1 MGNGAGRWGRPVRGC
16 PPLPVN
22 GPWGSTR
29 RGSIR
34 RGTTWRASLAAA
46 GLISTAVATG
56 CAVSAPGPEEGG
68 GLRAEASASPE
79 AEASPQS
86 GPATSPR
93 VPAPRATA
101 TARDTVR
108 PDPVRSSVLPRRVV
122 AGYWQAWGHP
132 SVRLRDVPRD
142 YDLVMVSFATGDSDG
157 TLRFSQSVQS
167 PASFAADMRA
177 LRATDRRVLLSVG
190 GWRDGGLEIRS
201 AAQLRVFLRS
211 VSAIID
217 AHHFQ
222 GLDWDLEHGIDPA
235 RVAEA
240 TRWLKARYGPD
251 FLITMAPVLDPG
263 PEREQLDLA
272 LRIRGA
278 LDMVSLQ
285 FYNTGHGDTAWIVD
299 RALLWARAVGED
311 KVAMAFMTVPTR
323 GDTGELSPAVAC
335 GLWRDLVRR
344 APRARGV
351 VSWSVNLDSR
361 SGYAFARACG
371 KVVHADSA

>member
-1 MGNGAGRWGRPVRGC
+1 MNV
-16 PPLPVN
+16 
-22 GPWGSTR
+22 PWGST
-29 RGSIR
+29 G
-34 RGTTWRASLAAA
+34 RGTTWRASLTAA
-46 GLISTAVATG
+46 GLISTAVVTG
-56 CAVSAPGPEEGG
+56 CAVSAPGPDGDEGP
-68 GLRAEASASPE
+68 RVAASTSPE
-79 AEASPQS
+79 AEASRTS
-86 GPATSPR
+86 GSATAAAA
-93 VPAPRATA
+93 PAPRASA

-108 PDPVRSSVLPRRVV
+108 SDTVRSSVLPTRVV
-122 AGYWQAWGHP
+122 GGYWQGWGHP

-177 LRATDRRVLLSVG
+177 LRATGRRVLLSVG

-211 VSAIID
+211 VSPIID

-240 TRWLKARYGPD
+240 THWLKARYGPD
-251 FLITMAPVLDPG
+251 FLITMAPVLDPDL
-263 PEREQLDLA
+263 EREQRDLA
-272 LRIRGA
+272 VRIRGV

-335 GLWRDLVRR
+335 GLWRDLAMR
-344 APRARGV
+344 APKARGV

-361 SGYAFARACG
+361 SGYAFARTCG
-371 KVVHADSA
+371 KVVHAGSG

>member
-1 MGNGAGRWGRPVRGC
+1 M
-16 PPLPVN
+16 
-22 GPWGSTR
+22 
-29 RGSIR
+29 
-34 RGTTWRASLAAA
+34 
-46 GLISTAVATG
+46 
-56 CAVSAPGPEEGG
+56 
-68 GLRAEASASPE
+68 
-79 AEASPQS
+79 
-86 GPATSPR
+86 
-93 VPAPRATA
+93 
-101 TARDTVR
+101 
-108 PDPVRSSVLPRRVV
+108 

-167 PASFAADMRA
+167 PASFAADVQA
-177 LRATDRRVLLSVG
+177 LRATGGRRVLLSVG

-217 AHHFQ
+217 THHFQ

-263 PEREQLDLA
+263 LEREQLDLA
-272 LRIRGA
+272 VRIRGL

-299 RALLWARAVGED
+299 RALLWARTVGED

-323 GDTGELSPAVAC
+323 GDTGELTPAVAC

-361 SGYAFARACG
+361 SGYEFARTCG
-371 KVVHADSA
+371 KVVHSGSG

>member
-1 MGNGAGRWGRPVRGC
+1 MNS
-16 PPLPVN
+16 
-22 GPWGSTR
+22 PWRTTR
-29 RGSIR
+29 RGI
-34 RGTTWRASLAAA
+34 TWRASLAAA
-46 GLISTAVATG
+46 GLISTAVVTG
-56 CAVSAPGPEEGG
+56 CAVSAPGPDDRGAG
-68 GLRAEASASPE
+68 PRAEASAAPE
-79 AEASPQS
+79 AEASPTS
-86 GPATSPR
+86 GAATA
-93 VPAPRATA
+93 VAPAPQASATV
-101 TARDTVR
+101 RDTVR
-108 PDPVRSSVLPRRVV
+108 SDTVRSSVLPRRVV

-251 FLITMAPVLDPG
+251 FLITMAPVLDPDL
-263 PEREQLDLA
+263 EREQQGLA
-272 LRIRGA
+272 VRIRGV

-361 SGYAFARACG
+361 SGYAFARTCG
-371 KVVHADSA
+371 KVVHAGPG

>member
-1 MGNGAGRWGRPVRGC
+1 M
-16 PPLPVN
+16 
-22 GPWGSTR
+22 
-29 RGSIR
+29 
-34 RGTTWRASLAAA
+34 
-46 GLISTAVATG
+46 
-56 CAVSAPGPEEGG
+56 
-68 GLRAEASASPE
+68 ASASPE

-86 GPATSPR
+86 TPATSA
-93 VPAPRATA
+93 PAPAPSATA
-101 TARDTVR
+101 TARATAG
-108 PDPVRSSVLPRRVV
+108 SSVLPRRVV

-167 PASFAADMRA
+167 PASFAADVRA

-235 RVAEA
+235 RVAQA

-272 LRIRGA
+272 MRIRGV

-285 FYNTGHGDTAWIVD
+285 FYNTGHGDTGWIVD
-299 RALLWARAVGED
+299 RALLWA
-311 KVAMAFMTVPTR
+311 
-323 GDTGELSPAVAC
+323 
-335 GLWRDLVRR
+335 
-344 APRARGV
+344 
-351 VSWSVNLDSR
+351 
-361 SGYAFARACG
+361 
-371 KVVHADSA
+371 

>member
-1 MGNGAGRWGRPVRGC
+1 M
-16 PPLPVN
+16 N
-22 GPWGSTR
+22 GPWGST
-29 RGSIR
+29 R

-56 CAVSAPGPEEGG
+56 CAVSAPGPGEGG
-68 GLRAEASASPE
+68 ALRTEASASPE

-86 GPATSPR
+86 GPATSPP

-157 TLRFSQSVQS
+157 TLRFSQTVQS

-222 GLDWDLEHGIDPA
+222 GLDWDLEHGINPA

-272 LRIRGA
+272 LRIRGV

-361 SGYAFARACG
+361 SGYAFARTCG